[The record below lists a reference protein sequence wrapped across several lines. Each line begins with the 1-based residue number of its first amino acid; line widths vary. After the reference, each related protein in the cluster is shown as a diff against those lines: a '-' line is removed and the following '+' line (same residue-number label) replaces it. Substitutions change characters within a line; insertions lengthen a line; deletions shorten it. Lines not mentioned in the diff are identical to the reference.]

1 MPHPTFRTF
10 MSCAKH
16 WCFTVDT
23 ANDAKI
29 AYDEA
34 AMSYL
39 VYQIEEGKQEGRYR
53 HFQGYVAYRIKVR
66 LSTLQRDFGMHAHY
80 EVARGTPEENR
91 AYCTKE
97 EGRWTGDTAGP
108 FEYGTLPR
116 GKGSRSDLAAVATR
130 LNEGCSLRDIAHEFP
145 SEFFRLYKGFA
156 AYQLHVA
163 PSRNRPMHVFVLTGP
178 TGTGKSRSAYE
189 YDNGAFWKPPADGS
203 GAHHWFDGYGGQDT
217 IVWDEFTDSQ
227 APLPF
232 LLRLLDRYPLSVQ
245 FKGGYVPFNP
255 KNIVL
260 TSMQAPTGWY
270 GGHLLQPPAII
281 PELARRISHW
291 IEFNGQ
297 SQPAFTACELCT
309 EEDVLFWMETNFTQ

>member
-1 MPHPTFRTF
+1 

-80 EVARGTPEENR
+80 EVARGSPQENR
-91 AYCTKE
+91 DYCTKE
-97 EGRWTGDTAGP
+97 EGRWSGDTAGP
-108 FEYGTLPR
+108 FEYGVMPR
-116 GKGSRSDLAAVATR
+116 GKGSRT
-130 LNEGCSLRDIAHEFP
+130 DIAALTARLDAGGGLCDIASEFP
-145 SEFFRLYKGFA
+145 TEFFRYWKGLA
-156 AYQLHVA
+156 AYQLLCT
-163 PSRNRPMHVFVLTGP
+163 PGRNRPMHVFVLTGP
-178 TGTGKSRSAYE
+178 TGTGKSRFAYD
-189 YDNGAFWKPPADGS
+189 YDNKACWKPPADGS
-203 GAHHWFDGYGGQDT
+203 GANHWFDGYGGQAT
-217 IVWDEFTDSQ
+217 VVWDEFTDTQ
-227 APLPF
+227 ASLPF

-255 KNIVL
+255 KTIVL
-260 TSMQAPTGWY
+260 TSMQPPTEWY
-270 GGHLLQPPAII
+270 GGHLRQPPSIL

-291 IEFNGQ
+291 IDTNNPVFV
-297 SQPAFTACELCT
+297 PCELCS
-309 EEDVLFWMETNFTQ
+309 EEDHLLMQ